1 MDLCCKYYKQRY
13 RQARVRQHGEVCDQ
27 LWSRLELISQNKAHI
42 EYFREIAEILANE
55 AKDLLTGTSTIAGMF
70 EGPTKYFLDG
80 KQMFF
85 MILDCERKQNC

>member
-1 MDLCCKYYKQRY
+1 MCIQRY
-13 RQARVRQHGEVCDQ
+13 RQARVRQHSEVCDQ

-80 KQMFF
+80 KQMFL
-85 MILDCERKQNC
+85 MILECECKQNC